1 MAKSSFREPLI
12 LKFLDTN
19 EDKRF
24 EVVSPFTYYID
35 KLGGNLKVS
44 IPPGFRTDFASVPRF
59 FWRVIPPVGLYGK
72 AAVVHDYLC
81 ENKYAWQVDG
91 QGNWAYYAVTRKE
104 ADKIFREAMNV
115 LGVGK
120 AKRNVMFWGVRLYS
134 IISFKK

>member
-1 MAKSSFREPLI
+1 MSTFTEPLI

-19 EDKRF
+19 EAKRF

-35 KLGGNLKVS
+35 RLEGDLKVEVP
-44 IPPGFRTDFASVPRF
+44 IYFRTDFASVPRV

-81 ENKYAWQVDG
+81 EHGTAWQKGDS
-91 QGNWAYYAVTRKE
+91 GNWSFYAVSRKE
-104 ADKIFREAMNV
+104 ADQIFRDAMAV

-120 AKRNVMFWGVRLYS
+120 VKRNVMFWGVKLYS
-134 IISFKK
+134 IFTFKK